1 MLFKDSGIF
10 SPKIDSSHNLVFTIK
25 VKREDYT
32 EWMTAFI
39 FDTYNKGSTI
49 DLQVVW
55 LEEKDTEIPKLR
67 QRLAMV
73 MEEYSKK
80 SKEPLE
86 SLKNS
91 LYSRYKVKSRS
102 ELDRGQLEESI
113 RFYQDGILYD

>member
-10 SPKIDSSHNLVFTIK
+10 SPKIDLSHNLVFTIK
-25 VKREDYT
+25 VKKEDFT

-86 SLKNS
+86 SLINS
-91 LYSRYKVKSRS
+91 LYARYKVKSRS

>member
-1 MLFKDSGIF
+1 MLFKDSAIY
-10 SPKIDSSHNLVFTIK
+10 SPKIDSSQNLVFTIK

-32 EWMTAFI
+32 EWMSAFI
-39 FDTYNKGSTI
+39 FNTYNKGSTI

-91 LYSRYKVKSRS
+91 LYARYKVNSRS

>member
-1 MLFKDSGIF
+1 
-10 SPKIDSSHNLVFTIK
+10 
-25 VKREDYT
+25 
-32 EWMTAFI
+32 MTAFI

-91 LYSRYKVKSRS
+91 LYARYKVNSRS

>member
-1 MLFKDSGIF
+1 MLFKDSAIY
-10 SPKIDSSHNLVFTIK
+10 SPKIDSSQNLVFTIK

-39 FDTYNKGSTI
+39 FNTYNKGSTI

>member
-1 MLFKDSGIF
+1 MLFKDSAIY
-10 SPKIDSSHNLVFTIK
+10 SPKIDSSQNLVFTIK

-39 FDTYNKGSTI
+39 FNTYNKGSTI
-49 DLQVVW
+49 GLQVVW